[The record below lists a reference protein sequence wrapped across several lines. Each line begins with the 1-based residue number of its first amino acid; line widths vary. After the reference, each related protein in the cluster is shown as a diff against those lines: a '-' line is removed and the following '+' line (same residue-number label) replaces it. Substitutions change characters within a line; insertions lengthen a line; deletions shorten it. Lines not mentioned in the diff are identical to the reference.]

1 MAPLYQSAIAVGTH
15 FEITGPA
22 NRWDPGVIGGWQP
35 RLYTRKPGDMGS
47 ERVRASTFA
56 VDFRGMFLADDI
68 WVSDR
73 FVSARITV
81 RGRLPQGGTELRDLW
96 LNIAKRDRHGVHWE
110 HWARVAF
117 SAPCACGRCRREW
130 LEMGWICQG
139 SPDAADGDS
148 AAGEA
153 C

>member
-1 MAPLYQSAIAVGTH
+1 MAATAVGDY

-22 NRWDPGVIGGWQP
+22 NRWYPGVNGGWQP
-35 RLYTRKPGDMGS
+35 RVWSSYPGDRGS
-47 ERVRASTFA
+47 QLVKARDFA
-56 VDFRGMFLADDI
+56 VDFGGIFLADDI

-73 FVSARITV
+73 FVSARIRV

-96 LNIAKRDRHGVHWE
+96 LNIAKRDRHGGHWE

-117 SAPCACGRCRREW
+117 SAPCACGRCRREF

-139 SPDAADGDS
+139 SPDAADGDD